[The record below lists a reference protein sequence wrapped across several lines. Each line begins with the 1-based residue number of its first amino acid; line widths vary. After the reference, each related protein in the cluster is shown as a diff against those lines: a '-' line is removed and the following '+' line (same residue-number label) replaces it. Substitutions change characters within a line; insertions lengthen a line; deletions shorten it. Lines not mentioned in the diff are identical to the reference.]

1 MDLLQQLKILLPSS
15 RELIIRRDYCSIHAL
30 LHGISCY
37 HFHRSTFRK
46 AIHMHCISRGIVYN
60 AACTEYSRCDSEKFL
75 VELMLSAKDDAVK
88 STEAL
93 GSLYASSDS

>member
-1 MDLLQQLKILLPSS
+1 
-15 RELIIRRDYCSIHAL
+15 
-30 LHGISCY
+30 
-37 HFHRSTFRK
+37 
-46 AIHMHCISRGIVYN
+46 MHCISRGIVYN